1 MSTTF
6 VLIVEVIKHSSQIKY
21 KDLPL
26 CDLIISLSKTPDQG
40 QSPICAAIKKV
51 LSKSEIAG
59 LLLRMPR
66 SRLGHMQYWLA
77 SLMLWHIDSETYDL
91 QKWVR
96 LPHCGQQPLV
106 TKLVFWCLPLH
117 IKNCSRNVIK
127 YKIKMIDV
135 SDKVWMW
142 IHQIYGMSL
151 IVQNCI
157 HSKQT
162 TALTSLFPEMV
173 NWIDK
178 IMKLMTCN
186 AQTVK

>member
-1 MSTTF
+1 
-6 VLIVEVIKHSSQIKY
+6 
-21 KDLPL
+21 
-26 CDLIISLSKTPDQG
+26 
-40 QSPICAAIKKV
+40 
-51 LSKSEIAG
+51 
-59 LLLRMPR
+59 
-66 SRLGHMQYWLA
+66 
-77 SLMLWHIDSETYDL
+77 
-91 QKWVR
+91 
-96 LPHCGQQPLV
+96 
-106 TKLVFWCLPLH
+106 
-117 IKNCSRNVIK
+117 
-127 YKIKMIDV
+127 MIDV

-162 TALTSLFPEMV
+162 TALTSMFPEMV